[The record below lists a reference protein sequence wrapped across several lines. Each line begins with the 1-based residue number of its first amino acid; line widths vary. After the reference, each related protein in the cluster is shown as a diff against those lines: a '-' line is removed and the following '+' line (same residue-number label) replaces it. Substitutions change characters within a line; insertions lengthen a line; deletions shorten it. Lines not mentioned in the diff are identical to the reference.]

1 MIDRVSKN
9 EKKLDDILFS
19 ISKLEDAL
27 DLFKMNLSNLDAV
40 NKYYG
45 SKAWFKDKDM
55 HDKGII
61 SCKAGVLGEDSVW
74 NMNEDIFAL
83 ISEMKEIVNFFDEKN
98 R

>member
-1 MIDRVSKN
+1 MDRISRN
-9 EKKLDDILFS
+9 EKKLNDILFS

-27 DLFKMNLSNLDAV
+27 ELFKNNISNIESV

-61 SCKAGVLGEDSVW
+61 SCKAGVLSEDAVW
-74 NMNEDIFAL
+74 NMNEYVNDL
-83 ISEMKEIVNFFDEKN
+83 ISDMRDIISFFDS
-98 R
+98 RDR